1 MEPESTAPH
10 TPPLTPGQD
19 LLAEIAE
26 KIDGLDRPGA
36 VRRAL
41 EAVRSGEITIPDLY
55 VRVLG
60 PYLTTVGTHWQQGS
74 EAVWQEHFA
83 SHVVRTI
90 VEALYPTV
98 ASLAENVSP
107 RGETVLLVCPPG
119 EAHELGLRM
128 LADRFELA
136 GYRAV
141 LLGADTPVREIVSA
155 GQSVNAD
162 IIAISVSTVFER
174 LELRDFIDDIQVALP
189 NARVLIGGP
198 AFAAGLASWAD
209 DGLLDPAELGLP
221 GTLPTN

>member
-1 MEPESTAPH
+1 MEREPSSPQ
-10 TPPLTPGQD
+10 TPPQTPDQN
-19 LLAEIAE
+19 LLAELAE
-26 KIDGLDRPGA
+26 KIDALDRAGA

-41 EAVRSGEITIPDLY
+41 EAVRSGEYSIPDLY

-60 PYLTTVGTHWQQGS
+60 PYLTRVGVHWQQGT

-90 VEALYPTV
+90 VEALYPSV
-98 ASLAENVSP
+98 AELAQEAST
-107 RGETVLLVCPPG
+107 RGETILLVCPPG

-136 GYRAV
+136 GYRSI
-141 LLGADTPVREIVSA
+141 LLGADTPVREIIAA
-155 GQSVNAD
+155 GRTTHAD

-174 LELRDFIDDIQVALP
+174 LELRDFIDDIQSGLP
-189 NARVLIGGP
+189 SARVLIGGP

-221 GTLPTN
+221 GSLPTS